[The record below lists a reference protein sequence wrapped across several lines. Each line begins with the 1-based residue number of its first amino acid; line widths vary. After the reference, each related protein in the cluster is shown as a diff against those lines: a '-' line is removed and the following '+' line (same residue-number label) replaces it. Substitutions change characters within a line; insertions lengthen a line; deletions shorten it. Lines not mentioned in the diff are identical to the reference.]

1 EAWVPAGLP
10 TYTTGLFV
18 FALLTRLC
26 FFSPWSYWARRRK
39 WKIKEEVVPRLL
51 AEAIHGWTPPL
62 RAKLT
67 RQNVPKSIQQQI
79 VNENMIIRKKELEK
93 QLKCTVIPTILVPT
107 LFTLP
112 AFVISTSI
120 AYSVASA
127 PEILSNIKL
136 DEMFLL
142 PFQEYPPILPFA
154 IAVVGLLNVEIGT
167 WSPKSLKSMRDNVG
181 EKEAEVAPKPGQK
194 EETLEVKPGAIAVSF
209 YRAINVGR
217 GVICLTIP
225 GTVHILWFTSSV
237 IGLFE
242 SLIFNIIERSRSLQ
256 LWERNSPMLQ
266 LRPKQL
272 EKLGIDLSPVAPLER
287 LGKANYSRSDG
298 WTVSTRNTP
307 RSMASNSILR
317 PRSING
323 PTAGNAPRRSFSSV
337 TSRARPAMESV
348 KSSGREMLA
357 SFKKSRTR
365 QKDRILDWMKEVVAR
380 NEEYELEMMGKV
392 RNVQKEKVM
401 PTEAKGPPKASPT
414 TAERRKAKLWYWL
427 SSTSP
432 KARRQRKSNRKSG
445 RPRKAEQKPKQP
457 TAPYFV
463 VLKREVKR
471 KAQPEKTSAEPP
483 QPKGTLFA

>member
-1 EAWVPAGLP
+1 
-10 TYTTGLFV
+10 
-18 FALLTRLC
+18 
-26 FFSPWSYWARRRK
+26 
-39 WKIKEEVVPRLL
+39 
-51 AEAIHGWTPPL
+51 
-62 RAKLT
+62 
-67 RQNVPKSIQQQI
+67 
-79 VNENMIIRKKELEK
+79 
-93 QLKCTVIPTILVPT
+93 
-107 LFTLP
+107 
-112 AFVISTSI
+112 
-120 AYSVASA
+120 
-127 PEILSNIKL
+127 
-136 DEMFLL
+136 
-142 PFQEYPPILPFA
+142 
-154 IAVVGLLNVEIGT
+154 
-167 WSPKSLKSMRDNVG
+167 
-181 EKEAEVAPKPGQK
+181 
-194 EETLEVKPGAIAVSF
+194 
-209 YRAINVGR
+209 
-217 GVICLTIP
+217 
-225 GTVHILWFTSSV
+225 
-237 IGLFE
+237 
-242 SLIFNIIERSRSLQ
+242 
-256 LWERNSPMLQ
+256 MLQ

-392 RNVQKEKVM
+392 RNVQKEKAM

-414 TAERRKAKLWYWL
+414 TAEKRKAKLWYWL

-445 RPRKAEQKPKQP
+445 RSRKAGQKPQQP